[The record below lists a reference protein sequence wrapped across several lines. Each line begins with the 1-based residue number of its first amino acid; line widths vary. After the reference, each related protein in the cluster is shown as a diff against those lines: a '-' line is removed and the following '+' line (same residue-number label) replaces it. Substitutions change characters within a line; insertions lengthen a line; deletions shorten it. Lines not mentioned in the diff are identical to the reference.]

1 HDWAYRLP
9 SIIMLLVAILATYR
23 FAKIYYEENIARLSA
38 MILASSQALFLMAH
52 DVRTDTMLMG
62 WVMLSIWQLAAW
74 FKTNKW
80 VHFVV
85 GFAA

>member
-1 HDWAYRLP
+1 ASMYVLGIHDWAYRLP
-9 SIIMLLVAILATYR
+9 SVIMLLVAILATYR

-74 FKTNKW
+74 F
-80 VHFVV
+80 
-85 GFAA
+85 